1 MKVKSDIS
9 NGKVGIYIHIPF
21 CRQKCLYCDFCSFSL
36 SSCSKD
42 AIDLY
47 ITGLQK
53 EIERNA
59 DKYKGRKADTV
70 YFGGGTPTLL
80 SVGHFKDIMD
90 SLGRIFNISPDSE
103 ITVECNPATVDAR
116 YFAEL
121 HSLGINR
128 VSIGVQSANQNE
140 LSALGRIHTFDDAV
154 RTVHDAEKAGFS
166 NISADIMFGIP
177 EQTEKSFLFTLES
190 ICKLG
195 IPHISAYGLKVE
207 NGTPFAENYSS
218 LVLPDEDSEYNMYET
233 AVKILSQYG
242 IERYE
247 ISNFAKK
254 GYESRHNLKY
264 WQYYDYIGFGVSAHS
279 FVDGIR
285 YSNSRDIKAYTDGL
299 DIRDSYER
307 IEKHAAENEYV
318 MLGMRLSDG
327 INTSIFEKR
336 FGESFDSRFG
346 SALSPFVKSGHVI
359 YKNGVCRFEDTGFYV
374 SNYILS
380 SILDI

>member
-1 MKVKSDIS
+1 MKVKSDKA
-9 NGKVGIYIHIPF
+9 NGKSGIYIHIPF
-21 CRQKCLYCDFCSFSL
+21 CRQKCLYCDFCSFPVASAESIASYVSAL
-36 SSCSKD
+36 VD
-42 AIDLY
+42 
-47 ITGLQK
+47 

-59 DKYKGRKADTV
+59 EKYRRRAVDTV

-80 SVGHFKDIMD
+80 TPKQFEAILT
-90 SLGRIFNISPDSE
+90 SLGGVFDISHDSE
-103 ITVECNPATVDAR
+103 ITVECNPATANEQ

-121 HSLGINR
+121 RSLGINR

-140 LSALGRIHTFDDAV
+140 LSALGRIHSFGDAV
-154 RTVHDAEKAGFS
+154 KTVEDAKKAGFS
-166 NISADIMFGIP
+166 NVSADIMFGIP
-177 EQTEKSFLFTLES
+177 EQTEESFLFTLES
-190 ICKLG
+190 ICKLD
-195 IPHISAYGLKVE
+195 IPHISAYGLKIE
-207 NGTPFAENYSS
+207 SGTPFAKNHKS

-233 AVKILSQYG
+233 AVKLLSQHG

-254 GYESRHNLKY
+254 GYASRHNLKY

-285 YSNSRDIKAYTDGL
+285 YSNSRDIKAYVNGL
-299 DIRDSYER
+299 DIRDSFER
-307 IEKHAAENEYV
+307 IDNRAAENEYV

-327 INTSIFEKR
+327 IDTTIFEKR
-336 FGESFDSRFG
+336 FGESFESKFG
-346 SALSPFVKSGHVI
+346 PALSPFVKSGHVI
-359 YKNGVCRFEDTGFYV
+359 FENGICRFSNTGFYV